1 MKPAPF
7 AYHRPARLDEA
18 LALLNRLGG
27 EARPLAGGQ
36 SLVPMMNMRVAR
48 PEHLVDLNGL
58 DELAVIREE
67 AGGVMVGALV
77 RHRAAERSAALQ
89 RLCPILPKVAATIG
103 HDAIR
108 ERGTVGGSLAL
119 ADPAAQWPL
128 LALLLDA
135 RLDLASADGRRSLT
149 ARDFFFDVFTTAIE
163 PGELVV
169 GAVFPVFAVGEGWG
183 YRAFC
188 RRHGDFAIVAVAT
201 TLLLDGEG
209 RVAWLRL
216 ALGGV
221 GGTPVALDA
230 LAAAQRGSRP
240 DTQWQREVAAAAA
253 AAIAPTDDSQA
264 SAAFRRELAAVL
276 TEAALGDA
284 LARSGGRG

>member
-1 MKPAPF
+1 
-7 AYHRPARLDEA
+7 
-18 LALLNRLGG
+18 
-27 EARPLAGGQ
+27 
-36 SLVPMMNMRVAR
+36 
-48 PEHLVDLNGL
+48 
-58 DELAVIREE
+58 
-67 AGGVMVGALV
+67 
-77 RHRAAERSAALQ
+77 
-89 RLCPILPKVAATIG
+89 
-103 HDAIR
+103 
-108 ERGTVGGSLAL
+108 LAL
-119 ADPAAQWPL
+119 ADPASQWPL